1 MPFYVPLEELQTTD
15 IMNRFLLHIVG
26 LYALMSFA
34 ACSGTD
40 DVKAVDPVQQG
51 QTAVVGQKKYV
62 HKVLGMQ
69 FTSAYCQACPGLTS
83 SLKEVEDMMPGVL
96 VPISFHLDYND
107 MSDPMT
113 VSASSTLMRKY
124 GFNVLPYFVLNFR
137 DGETGVGT
145 DKDSVLEA
153 VRYEQDQ
160 WPVECGVALKSE
172 YDAQNG
178 KVAVTVRVA
187 SNVEGRYRCNAFLV
201 EDGIDYL
208 QVGVADGETYLHNNV
223 VRKMM
228 SVSIEGSNLG
238 SGLALE
244 AGTEYPLTF
253 SSQLDPSW
261 NSDAMRVVAVAMAT
275 EDEGRTYYCANVN
288 SCALQGGESDYLTE

>member
-1 MPFYVPLEELQTTD
+1 MPSYAVSEKQRIIYT
-15 IMNRFLLHIVG
+15 MNRLLLHIASLLTLIFLV
-26 LYALMSFA
+26 S
-34 ACSGTD
+34 CSGKED
-40 DVKAVDPVQQG
+40 AKSAEDVQQG
-51 QTAVVGQKKYV
+51 QTAPVGQKNYV
-62 HKVLGMQ
+62 QKVLGLQ
-69 FTSAYCQACPGLTS
+69 FTSVYCQACPGLAS
-83 SLKEVEDMMPGVL
+83 SLKEAEELMPGVL

-107 MSDPMT
+107 MSDPMA

-124 GFNVLPYFVLNFR
+124 GFNVLPYFVINFR
-137 DGETGVGT
+137 DGEIGVGT
-145 DKDSVLEA
+145 DVDSVLEA
-153 VRYEQDQ
+153 VRYELEQ
-160 WPVECGVALKSE
+160 WPVECGVAVKSE
-172 YDAQNG
+172 YDAQNS
-178 KVAVTVRVA
+178 KVTVTVRVA

-208 QVGVADGETYLHNNV
+208 QVGASDGEAYLHDNV

-261 NSDAMRVVAVAMAT
+261 NPDAMRVVAVAMAT
-275 EDEGRTYYCANVN
+275 EDQGRTYYCANVN
-288 SCALQGGESDYLTE
+288 SCALQDGESDYLTE